1 MQDPLTIEQFQYPE
15 FEKGIGKEFITAFI
29 NAINNV
35 YEKGRRVKNSGFCF
49 TVGMVKGWYEKEYHS
64 MCESE
69 ESNMLFDIY
78 TEYAN
83 EAWRQGVRASHKP
96 GGKMYTWELPG
107 LLIDR
112 VSAGDKVVV
121 RTERGA
127 RTVIVT
133 AVEE

>member
-1 MQDPLTIEQFQYPE
+1 
-15 FEKGIGKEFITAFI
+15 
-29 NAINNV
+29 
-35 YEKGRRVKNSGFCF
+35 
-49 TVGMVKGWYEKEYHS
+49 

-83 EAWRQGVRASHKP
+83 EAWRQIVRASHKP
-96 GGKMYTWELPG
+96 GGKMYSWELPG